1 MTSLT
6 NNEVT
11 DFISGKKTG
20 VPLCSICTEKK
31 CFIFL
36 ENDQKYYYTYTCSL
50 CVDKIERKYI
60 TDVELYKFLH
70 HNEAPLCVSCH
81 KQKCFIRVGKKGYF
95 FSNKCSS
102 CMGVRI

>member
-1 MTSLT
+1 MSIFCQKSLIYQQ
-6 NNEVT
+6 NIVKN
-11 DFISGKKTG
+11 IKKTR
-20 VPLCSICTEKK
+20 KK

-102 CMGVRI
+102 CMGVRF